1 MTAAS
6 DGAAAPSAGW
16 LDARREGDRLIV
28 AFRGSWETANATELD
43 AALGAVNVDGVA
55 DATLDLAG
63 LKSLDTAGA
72 WLVHRTRRSFEAA
85 GTRVTVTGAGKARD
99 DLLEAIA
106 EREAQ
111 PSPPAARP
119 HPFAAL
125 VVRVGA
131 ATLGA
136 LAEGRDLTAFVG
148 HTLIVA
154 ARTARRPGRLRA
166 TALIAHLERS
176 GIDAMPIVGLVA
188 FLVGVVLA
196 FQSADQLARFG
207 AEIFTVNIV
216 GQGMLREMGVLLT
229 AIMLAGRSGS
239 AFTAEIG
246 TMVVNEEVD
255 AMRVLGIDP
264 MEALV
269 LPRVLALVVALPL
282 LAFFADLTGLL
293 GGALMAALA
302 LDISPVQFVRQLGGA
317 VTSWT
322 FWIGILKAPI
332 FGFTIGLVGCF
343 RGLRV
348 VRSAESVG
356 TMTTRAV
363 VEAIF
368 LVIVFD
374 AMFSILFSVLG
385 I

>member
-1 MTAAS
+1 MTAATE
-6 DGAAAPSAGW
+6 GTATATGGW
-16 LDARREGDRLIV
+16 LDARRDGGSLV
-28 AFRGSWETANATELD
+28 LGLGGSWITANAAALD
-43 AALGAVNVDGVA
+43 AALRDVSGAGVA
-55 DATLDLAG
+55 EATFDLSSVVAF
-63 LKSLDTAGA
+63 DTAGA
-72 WLVHRTRRSFEAA
+72 WLVHRTRRALEASGARVAYA
-85 GTRVTVTGAGKARD
+85 GARTARLA
-99 DLLEAIA
+99 LLEAVA
-106 EREAQ
+106 THDEE
-111 PSPPAARP
+111 PSPLAAKP
-119 HPFAAL
+119 HPVTAIVARL
-125 VVRVGA
+125 GG

-136 LAEGRDLTAFVG
+136 LGEGRDLTAFLG

-154 ARTARRPGRLRA
+154 ARAARRPRRLRA
-166 TALIAHLERS
+166 TALVAHIERS
-176 GIDAMPIVGLVA
+176 GIDAMPIVGVVA
-188 FLVGVVLA
+188 FLVGIVLA

-216 GQGMLREMGVLLT
+216 GQGMLREMGVLLA
-229 AIMLAGRSGS
+229 AIILAGRSGS

-255 AMRVLGIDP
+255 AMRAIGIDP

-282 LAFFADLTGLL
+282 LTFFADLAGLA

-302 LDISPVQFVRQLGGA
+302 LDISLVDFARQLGDA
-317 VTSWT
+317 VSSWT
-322 FWIGILKAPI
+322 FWIGIVKAPV
-332 FGFTIGLVGCF
+332 FGFTIALVGCF

-348 VRSAESVG
+348 VRSAESVSM
-356 TMTTRAV
+356 MTTRAV

-368 LVIVFD
+368 LVIVLD

>member
-1 MTAAS
+1 MAAAS
-6 DGAAAPSAGW
+6 DGAALSPAGW
-16 LDARREGDRLIV
+16 LDVRRDGDRLSV
-28 AFRGSWETANATELD
+28 VFRGHWETANATELD
-43 AALGAVNVDGVA
+43 AALCAVNVHGVA
-55 DATLDLAG
+55 DATLDLAR
-63 LKSLDTAGA
+63 LESLDTAGA

-85 GTRVTVTGAGKARD
+85 GVRVTVTGAGKARD

-111 PSPPAARP
+111 PSPPAARS

-154 ARTARRPGRLRA
+154 ARTARRPGRLRV

-255 AMRVLGIDP
+255 AMRALGIDP

-302 LDISPVQFVRQLGGA
+302 LDISPVQFIRQLGGA

>member
-1 MTAAS
+1 MTAVTEGPAT
-6 DGAAAPSAGW
+6 GGW
-16 LDARREGDRLIV
+16 LDVRREGGHLV
-28 AFRGSWETANATELD
+28 LALGGSWITANAGKIDE
-43 AALGAVNVDGVA
+43 ALRDVSGAGIAEATFDLSGLVA
-55 DATLDLAG
+55 F
-63 LKSLDTAGA
+63 DTAGA
-72 WLVHRTRRSFEAA
+72 WLVHRTRRALEAGGVRVAVAGAEAA
-85 GTRVTVTGAGKARD
+85 RLA
-99 DLLEAIA
+99 LLEAVS
-106 EREAQ
+106 EHEDE
-111 PSPPAARP
+111 PLPPVARL
-119 HPFAAL
+119 HPFIAIVARL
-125 VVRVGA
+125 GG

-136 LAEGRDLTAFVG
+136 LSEGRDLTAFLG

-154 ARTARRPGRLRA
+154 ARTARRPRRLRA
-166 TALIAHLERS
+166 TAFVAHLERS
-176 GIDAMPIVGLVA
+176 GIDAMPIVGVVA

-216 GQGMLREMGVLLT
+216 GQGMLREMGVLLA

-246 TMVVNEEVD
+246 TMTVNEEVD
-255 AMRVLGIDP
+255 AMRALGIDP

-282 LAFFADLTGLL
+282 LTFFADLAGLA

-302 LDISPVQFVRQLGGA
+302 LDISFVEFGRQLGVA
-317 VTSWT
+317 VSSWT
-322 FWIGILKAPI
+322 FWIGIMKAPI
-332 FGFTIGLVGCF
+332 FGLTIALVGCF

-356 TMTTRAV
+356 MMTTRAV

-368 LVIVFD
+368 LVIVLD
-374 AMFSILFSVLG
+374 ALFSILFSVLG